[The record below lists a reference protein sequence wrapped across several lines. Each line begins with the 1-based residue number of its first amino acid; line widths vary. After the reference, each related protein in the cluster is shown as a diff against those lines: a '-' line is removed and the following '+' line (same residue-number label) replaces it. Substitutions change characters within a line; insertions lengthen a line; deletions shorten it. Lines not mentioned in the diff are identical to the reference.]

1 MGAVLFTLLTGEQ
14 PFKELEGKHTK
25 GGPTKVSI
33 ALFKE
38 KIINGI
44 GPRLPDRILKSEDPS
59 YVAIV
64 DAMRWCRQHKKEDR
78 PTSQQVA
85 HRLETALEKAE
96 ASSNG

>member
-14 PFKELEGKHTK
+14 PFKELKGKHTK
-25 GGPTKVSI
+25 GI

-59 YVAIV
+59 YVAIA